1 MHTNIRYISY
11 VCMYVHKNMPV
22 RVFVYVCVC
31 VACSCRLSS
40 LQFVNLE
47 VDAAVA
53 AIRIWPHCAPIL
65 VFVVVC
71 VNTFV
76 YCVSIQ
82 NLAILPQTYE
92 QTYAETCTVYAC
104 NEYVCMSYIC
114 TLHSYI
120 QHSYIYNRA
129 TVSRA
134 PFCMPVSHAY
144 R

>member
-1 MHTNIRYISY
+1 MRPIVAILLTMKIPVHAYEYSLY
-11 VCMYVHKNMPV
+11 FVCTYVHKNMPV

-104 NEYVCMSYIC
+104 NEYVCMCIHMYTTFI
-114 TLHSYI
+114 H
-120 QHSYIYNRA
+120 
-129 TVSRA
+129 TV
-134 PFCMPVSHAY
+134 FIHI
-144 R
+144 